1 MARERGSTRWGQ
13 NLHCTRSKMELD
25 CFKNFET
32 AFAWL
37 DKVATEHGRAANLLP
52 VLDEAILARPF
63 RSELIPQGPLG

>member
-1 MARERGSTRWGQ
+1 
-13 NLHCTRSKMELD
+13 MELD